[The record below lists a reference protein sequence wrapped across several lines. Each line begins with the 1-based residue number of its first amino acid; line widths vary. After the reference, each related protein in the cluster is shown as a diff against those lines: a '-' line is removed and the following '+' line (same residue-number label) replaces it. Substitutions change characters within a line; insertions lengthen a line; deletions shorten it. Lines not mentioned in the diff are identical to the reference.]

1 MTHLRTGRKVGLHLY
16 EQTGPNPAD
25 DDPPVGT
32 VFTPELAATIVAAVN
47 AAHDRTNGGYD
58 PRAEVNAHWGH
69 DREELIALWK
79 NDQERR
85 TAYAEYRVKQ
95 ARRAEANQWERR
107 LAEELEARDA
117 ERDETVT
124 GLATELAEARASERA
139 RIRAAIE
146 AEIDDHDPDHTF
158 RELADSP
165 QTGQGDPGHA
175 GNSWW
180 RAYVHV
186 GGLLHALACTEPEG
200 AHSE

>member
-1 MTHLRTGRKVGLHLY
+1 MTRLRQGRRVGVHLY
-16 EQTGPNPAD
+16 EQTGPEPAD
-25 DDPPVGT
+25 SDPPVGT

-107 LAEELEARDA
+107 LAEEL
-117 ERDETVT
+117 
-124 GLATELAEARASERA
+124 AEARASERA

-186 GGLLHALACTEPEG
+186 GGMLHALACTEPEG
-200 AHSE
+200 DNGE